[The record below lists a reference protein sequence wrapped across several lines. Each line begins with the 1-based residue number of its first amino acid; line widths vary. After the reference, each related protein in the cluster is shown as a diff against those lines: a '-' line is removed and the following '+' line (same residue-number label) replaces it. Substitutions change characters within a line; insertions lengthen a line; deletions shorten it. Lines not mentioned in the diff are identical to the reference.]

1 MTKQRS
7 LRTLPQLYHEKNY
20 PTMQNK
26 PIPPTFHQDCQT
38 GTLIHVKSNW
48 LAMSASFIGW
58 IIMLAF
64 SVGMFFLYHRYF
76 WVPEL
81 WEGKVTGVL
90 YTVYFLFIV
99 ASGLFFIYKK
109 YFPRQWMTTLAVS
122 LEEKTFTIVRSGK
135 ATVLP
140 FSQVSQVIHQGV
152 ATIFSTNYLFWAEVD
167 GERVPLVA
175 FTHQPSSLDFFLMLE
190 RRTGLKLFREE
201 GN

>member
-1 MTKQRS
+1 
-7 LRTLPQLYHEKNY
+7 
-20 PTMQNK
+20 MQNK
-26 PIPPTFHQDCQT
+26 HIPPTFQQDCQT
-38 GTLIHVKSNW
+38 GHLILVKSNW

-64 SVGMFFLYHRYF
+64 SVGMFFLYHRYV

-81 WEGKVTGVL
+81 WEGEVTGVL
-90 YTVYFLFIV
+90 YTGYFIFIV
-99 ASGLFFIYKK
+99 AFGLFFIYKK
-109 YFPRQWMTTLAVS
+109 YFPRQW
-122 LEEKTFTIVRSGK
+122 KTDLTVNLDDKNFTIASAGK
-135 ATVLP
+135 TTVLP

-167 GERVPLVA
+167 GKRVPLVA
-175 FTHQPSSLDFFLMLE
+175 FTNQPASLDFFLMLE